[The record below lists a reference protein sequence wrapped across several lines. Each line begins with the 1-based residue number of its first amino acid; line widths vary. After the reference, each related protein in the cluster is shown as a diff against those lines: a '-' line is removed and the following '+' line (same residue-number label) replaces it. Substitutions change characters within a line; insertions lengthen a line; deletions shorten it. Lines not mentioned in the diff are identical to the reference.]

1 MLDILL
7 PKLHREGQKFLTISL
22 ILTFIL
28 LLFSKFLGF
37 LGIIISIWV
46 FYFFRDPDRHPILDN
61 NFLVAPA
68 DGMICQIE
76 NDVSGPK
83 ELSME
88 NDKFIKVSVFMN
100 VFNCHVNR
108 FPIDCKVNEVFY
120 KPGDFVNASLD
131 DASINNERNLIKI
144 TSVQN
149 DEIVV
154 TQVAGLV
161 ARRIV
166 SYCNNTENYKQCQS
180 FGIIRFGSRVDLF
193 FKNNFKVLVKK
204 GQTVIGGE
212 TVIGEMKSIPNS
224 KK

>member
-28 LLFSKFLGF
+28 LLFSKFLGL

-166 SYCNNTENYKQCQS
+166 SYCNNTENYKQGQS

-212 TVIGEMKSIPNS
+212 TLLASREI
-224 KK
+224 

>member
-76 NDVSGPK
+76 NEVSGPK
-83 ELSME
+83 EMSME
-88 NDKFIKVSVFMN
+88 DDKFTKVSVFMN
-100 VFNCHVNR
+100 VCNCHVNR

-131 DASINNERNLIKI
+131 DASTNNERNLIKI
-144 TSVQN
+144 TSAQN
-149 DEIVV
+149 DEIIV

-166 SYCNNTENYKQCQS
+166 SYCNNTENYKQGQS

-212 TVIGEMKSIPNS
+212 TLLASREI
-224 KK
+224 

>member
-61 NFLVAPA
+61 NFLIAPA

-166 SYCNNTENYKQCQS
+166 SYCNNTENYKQGQS

-212 TVIGEMKSIPNS
+212 TLLASREI
-224 KK
+224 

>member
-76 NDVSGPK
+76 NEVSGPK

-166 SYCNNTENYKQCQS
+166 SYCNNTENYKQGQS

-212 TVIGEMKSIPNS
+212 TLLASREI
-224 KK
+224 

>member
-46 FYFFRDPDRHPILDN
+46 FYFFRDPDRFPILDN

-76 NDVSGPK
+76 NEVSGPK

-88 NDKFIKVSVFMN
+88 NDKFTKISVFMN

-108 FPIDCKVNEVFY
+108 FPIDCKVSEVFY
-120 KPGDFVNASLD
+120 KPGDFVNASMD
-131 DASINNERNLIKI
+131 DASTNNERNLIKI
-144 TSVQN
+144 TSTEN
-149 DEIVV
+149 DEIIV

-166 SYCNNTENYKQCQS
+166 SYCNNTENYKQGQS

-204 GQTVIGGE
+204 GQTVVGGE
-212 TVIGEMKSIPNS
+212 TLLASRIV
-224 KK
+224 

>member
-61 NFLVAPA
+61 NFLIAPA

-131 DASINNERNLIKI
+131 DASTNNERNLIKI

-166 SYCNNTENYKQCQS
+166 SYCNNTENYKQGQS

-212 TVIGEMKSIPNS
+212 TLLASREI
-224 KK
+224 

>member
-76 NDVSGPK
+76 NEVSGPK
-83 ELSME
+83 EMSME
-88 NDKFIKVSVFMN
+88 NDKFTKVSVFMN

-131 DASINNERNLIKI
+131 DASTNNERNLIKI

-149 DEIVV
+149 DEIIV

-166 SYCNNTENYKQCQS
+166 SYCNNTENYKQGQS

-212 TVIGEMKSIPNS
+212 TLLASREI
-224 KK
+224 

>member
-76 NDVSGPK
+76 NEVSGPK

-131 DASINNERNLIKI
+131 DASTNNERNLIKI

-166 SYCNNTENYKQCQS
+166 SYCNNTQNYKQGQS

-212 TVIGEMKSIPNS
+212 TLLASREI
-224 KK
+224 

>member
-131 DASINNERNLIKI
+131 DASTNNERNLIKI
-144 TSVQN
+144 ISVQN

-166 SYCNNTENYKQCQS
+166 SYCNNTENYKQGQS

-204 GQTVIGGE
+204 GQSVIGGE
-212 TVIGEMKSIPNS
+212 TLLASREI
-224 KK
+224 

>member
-131 DASINNERNLIKI
+131 DASTNNERNLIKI
-144 TSVQN
+144 ISVQN

-166 SYCNNTENYKQCQS
+166 SYCNNTENYKQGQS

-212 TVIGEMKSIPNS
+212 TLLASREI
-224 KK
+224 

>member
-22 ILTFIL
+22 ILTFVL
-28 LLFSKFLGF
+28 LFFSKFLGF
-37 LGIIISIWV
+37 LGIVITIWV
-46 FYFFRDPDRHPILDN
+46 FYFFRDPERYPILDN
-61 NFLVAPA
+61 DFLVAPA

-76 NDVSGPK
+76 NEVTGPK

-88 NDKFIKVSVFMN
+88 NNKFTKVSIFMN

-120 KPGDFVNASLD
+120 KPGDFVNASMD
-131 DASINNERNLIKI
+131 DASTDNERNLIKI

-166 SYCNNTENYKQCQS
+166 SYCNNTENYKQGQS

-204 GQTVIGGE
+204 GQTVVGGE
-212 TVIGEMKSIPNS
+212 TLLASRLV
-224 KK
+224 

>member
-46 FYFFRDPDRHPILDN
+46 FYFFRDPDRFPILDN

-76 NDVSGPK
+76 NEVSGPK

-88 NDKFIKVSVFMN
+88 NDKFTKISVFMN

-108 FPIDCKVNEVFY
+108 FPIDCKVSEVFY
-120 KPGDFVNASLD
+120 KPGDFVNASMD
-131 DASINNERNLIKI
+131 DASTNNERNLIKI
-144 TSVQN
+144 TSTEN
-149 DEIVV
+149 DEIIV

-166 SYCNNTENYKQCQS
+166 SYCNNTENYKQGQS

-204 GQTVIGGE
+204 GQTVVGGE
-212 TVIGEMKSIPNS
+212 TLLASRVV
-224 KK
+224 

>member
-28 LLFSKFLGF
+28 LLFSKFLGL

-61 NFLVAPA
+61 NFLIAPA

-131 DASINNERNLIKI
+131 DASTNNERNLIKI
-144 TSVQN
+144 TSAQN

-166 SYCNNTENYKQCQS
+166 SYCNNTENYKQGQS

-212 TVIGEMKSIPNS
+212 TLLASREI
-224 KK
+224 

>member
-28 LLFSKFLGF
+28 LLFSKFLGL

-76 NDVSGPK
+76 NEVSGPK
-83 ELSME
+83 EMSME
-88 NDKFIKVSVFMN
+88 NDKFTKVSVFMN

-131 DASINNERNLIKI
+131 DASTNNERNLIKI

-149 DEIVV
+149 DEIIV

-166 SYCNNTENYKQCQS
+166 SYCNNTENYKQGQS

-212 TVIGEMKSIPNS
+212 TLLASREI
-224 KK
+224 

>member
-28 LLFSKFLGF
+28 LLFSKFLGL

-131 DASINNERNLIKI
+131 DASTNNERNLIKI

-166 SYCNNTENYKQCQS
+166 SYCNNTENYKQGQS

-212 TVIGEMKSIPNS
+212 TLLASREI
-224 KK
+224 

>member
-28 LLFSKFLGF
+28 LLFSKFLGL

-61 NFLVAPA
+61 NFLIAPA

-131 DASINNERNLIKI
+131 DASTNNERNLIKI

-166 SYCNNTENYKQCQS
+166 SYCNNTENYRQGQS

-212 TVIGEMKSIPNS
+212 TLLASRKI
-224 KK
+224 

>member
-7 PKLHREGQKFLTISL
+7 PKLHKEGQKFLTISL

-46 FYFFRDPDRHPILDN
+46 FYFFRDPERHPILDN

-76 NDVSGPK
+76 SEVSGPK
-83 ELSME
+83 ELAME
-88 NDKFIKVSVFMN
+88 SDKFIKVSVFMN

-120 KPGDFVNASLD
+120 KPGDFVNASMD

-166 SYCNNTENYKQCQS
+166 SYCNNTENYKQGQS

-204 GQTVIGGE
+204 GQTVVGGE
-212 TVIGEMKSIPNS
+212 TLLASREV
-224 KK
+224 

>member
-7 PKLHREGQKFLTISL
+7 PKLHKEGQKFLTISL

-37 LGIIISIWV
+37 LGIVISIWV
-46 FYFFRDPDRHPILDN
+46 FYFFRDPDRYPILDN

-76 NDVSGPK
+76 SEVSGPK
-83 ELSME
+83 ELAME
-88 NDKFIKVSVFMN
+88 SDKFIKVSVFMN

-120 KPGDFVNASLD
+120 KPGDFVNASMD

-166 SYCNNTENYKQCQS
+166 SYCNNTENYKQGQS

-212 TVIGEMKSIPNS
+212 TLLASRVI
-224 KK
+224 

>member
-28 LLFSKFLGF
+28 LLFSKFLGL

-61 NFLVAPA
+61 NFLIAPA

-166 SYCNNTENYKQCQS
+166 SYCNNTENYKQGQS

-212 TVIGEMKSIPNS
+212 TLLASRKI
-224 KK
+224 

>member
-76 NDVSGPK
+76 NEVSGPK
-83 ELSME
+83 EMSME
-88 NDKFIKVSVFMN
+88 NDKFTKVSVFMN

-131 DASINNERNLIKI
+131 DASTNNERNLIKI
-144 TSVQN
+144 ISVQN

-166 SYCNNTENYKQCQS
+166 SYCNNTENYKQGQS

-212 TVIGEMKSIPNS
+212 TLLASREI
-224 KK
+224 

>member
-28 LLFSKFLGF
+28 LLFSKFLGL

-61 NFLVAPA
+61 NFLIAPA

-131 DASINNERNLIKI
+131 DASTNNERNLIKI

-166 SYCNNTENYKQCQS
+166 SYCNNTENYKQGQS

-212 TVIGEMKSIPNS
+212 TLLASREI
-224 KK
+224 

>member
-28 LLFSKFLGF
+28 LLFSKFFGF

-46 FYFFRDPDRHPILDN
+46 FYFFRDPERHPILDN

-108 FPIDCKVNEVFY
+108 FPIDCKVSEVFY
-120 KPGDFVNASLD
+120 KPGDFVNASMD
-131 DASINNERNLIKI
+131 DASTNNERNLIKI
-144 TSVQN
+144 TSVLN

-166 SYCNNTENYKQCQS
+166 SYCNNTENYKQGQS

-204 GQTVIGGE
+204 GQTVVGGE
-212 TVIGEMKSIPNS
+212 TLLASRVV
-224 KK
+224 